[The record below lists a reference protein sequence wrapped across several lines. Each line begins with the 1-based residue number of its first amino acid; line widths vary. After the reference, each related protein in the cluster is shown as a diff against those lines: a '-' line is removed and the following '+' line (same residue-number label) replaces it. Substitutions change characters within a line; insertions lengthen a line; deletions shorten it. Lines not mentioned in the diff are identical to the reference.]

1 MKTIHKGKEFEINGS
16 TKTFYGTLYC
26 VLGDTPAAQYLGG
39 FKEGVSMA
47 KYHAELAIS
56 LVMNLGLNHLNT
68 K

>member
-16 TKTFYGTLYC
+16 TKTYYGTLYC

-47 KYHAELAIS
+47 KKT
-56 LVMNLGLNHLNT
+56 M
-68 K
+68 